1 MQVTPCT
8 TSLLRE
14 LYESHLRQELSA
26 QQEVEELQQA
36 RQEYLAEVDRL
47 GKLLA
52 LLGSIEEQMS
62 K

>member
-1 MQVTPCT
+1 MTPCT
-8 TSLLRE
+8 TALLRE
-14 LYESHLRQELSA
+14 LYETHLRQELSA

-36 RQEYLAEVDRL
+36 REEYLAEVERL

>member
-1 MQVTPCT
+1 MTPCT
-8 TSLLRE
+8 TALLRE
-14 LYESHLRQELSA
+14 LYETHLRQELSA

-36 RQEYLAEVDRL
+36 REEYLAEVNRL